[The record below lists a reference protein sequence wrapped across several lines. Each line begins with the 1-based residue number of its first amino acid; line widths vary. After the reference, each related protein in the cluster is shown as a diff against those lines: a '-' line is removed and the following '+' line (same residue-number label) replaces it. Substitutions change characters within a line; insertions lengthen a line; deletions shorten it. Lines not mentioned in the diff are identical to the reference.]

1 MGETRVLGAGSA
13 WLRRGLF
20 GYRRSD
26 VLVVLENMHSQLD
39 QMAASLDRA
48 WSDKQAAVEELAEV
62 RAEYEARLA
71 EERARADRVEAE
83 ARAEAARIVA
93 DAEEQAA
100 RLRREA
106 GRRVGDEATRLE
118 ELLRVREQLLGELR
132 GIVAAYGDVLESAEE
147 GRIAAVAPPAQPAPA
162 PFPHVAPVGLAG
174 LYGKHV
180 ELDAGPFNDFS
191 ELAAFER
198 SLARLPKV
206 EDVHIRTFGE
216 ERAEIELTLSEETPL
231 LHDLTSQLPY
241 KLDVT
246 ANDNNHL
253 TVDLA
258 TAV

>member
-1 MGETRVLGAGSA
+1 VLA
-13 WLRRGLF
+13 
-20 GYRRSD
+20 
-26 VLVVLENMHSQLD
+26 VLESMHAQLD
-39 QMAASLDRA
+39 HMAASLDKV
-48 WSDKQAAVEELAEV
+48 WSEKQAAVEELVLV

-106 GRRVGDEATRLE
+106 GRRVGDEATRLD

-132 GIVAAYGDVLESAEE
+132 GIVAAYGDVLGRAEQ
-147 GRIAAVAPPAQPAPA
+147 GRIAAVARAPEPAPSA
-162 PFPHVAPVGLAG
+162 LPQIAPVGLAG
-174 LYGKHV
+174 LYGRHV
-180 ELDAGPFNDFS
+180 ELDAGPFNDFA
-191 ELAAFER
+191 ELSAFER
-198 SLARLPKV
+198 SLAGLPKV
-206 EDVHIRTFGE
+206 EDVYIRTFGE

-246 ANDNNHL
+246 ANDDNHL
-253 TVDLA
+253 TVELA
-258 TAV
+258 AAV